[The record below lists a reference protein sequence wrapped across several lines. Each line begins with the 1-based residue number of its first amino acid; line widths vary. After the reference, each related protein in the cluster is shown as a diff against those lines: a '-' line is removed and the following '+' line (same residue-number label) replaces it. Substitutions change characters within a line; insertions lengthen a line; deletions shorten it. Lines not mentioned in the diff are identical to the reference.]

1 MGNMESLCKY
11 LIMFSSRNLK
21 VDISR
26 RSLSVLYFSESYVL
40 MFQTTEPIPDD
51 DEEFELPEDIQ
62 PFLQDTPLYSDNTAN
77 GLFHFL
83 FYCLQWFSKMEVP
96 VGSIATITISSLLA
110 LY

>member
-1 MGNMESLCKY
+1 
-11 LIMFSSRNLK
+11 
-21 VDISR
+21 
-26 RSLSVLYFSESYVL
+26 

-77 GLFHFL
+77 GLFHFT
-83 FYCLQWFSKMEVP
+83 FYCLQWFSKMELP
-96 VGSIATITISSLLA
+96 VGNIVTITISSVLA